1 MNPPEDDG
9 IEGLPSALAAWRF
22 AFALSIRAWP
32 VASVTTAALTLAHGL
47 VPLAQGAALG
57 ALTASRG
64 EATSTWVL
72 VLLAA
77 SLIASPVL
85 QPFSYYFSTGYYYR
99 FIRQTSQ
106 SLMRAS
112 LQPAGIEH
120 LESPKF
126 KNLYEHV
133 SMNSWQLANLLL
145 MASEIGVQLLSAG
158 VAAVVLARTDAV
170 LIIPLVA
177 AVATG
182 LLSARARKKAI
193 ERQRPAMQHSRVADA
208 LALLGTQHAAAKDLR
223 MFGLADW
230 LLGRHRRARNEV
242 VRTLIGAE
250 ARTVPAGAFVGVLQA
265 LLLGGGLLLLVQ
277 RAAERGTSAAGV
289 VLAAVLFRNA
299 LSSVESLG
307 AYNSILTGTTF
318 FAKRF
323 LWLMRYDAP
332 VVARPDPV
340 PVPERLTDGIRL
352 EGVSFSYP
360 ETEREILNDASVL
373 LPAGS
378 TVALVGDNGAGKST
392 IVKLLLRFYDP
403 TEGRITVDG
412 VDLRDLDVQQWRQ
425 RSSGALQD
433 YVKFELL
440 AGQSIGVGRLDQIEE
455 REAVRLAAVGGGA
468 APVIEAL
475 PDQYDTQLGRTF
487 PDGTDLSEGQWQ
499 KVAISRAQMRT
510 EPLLVVL
517 DEPTAALDARSEHDL
532 FERYAEM
539 AKAGRERG
547 AVTVLVSH
555 RFSTVQ
561 MADLI
566 VVIDDGR
573 VIEHGSHDDLLA
585 AGGRYAELYGL
596 QAQRYR

>member
-1 MNPPEDDG
+1 MTLEEDG

-32 VASVTTAALTLAHGL
+32 VASFTTAVLTLAHGL
-47 VPLAQGAALG
+47 APLAQGVALG
-57 ALTASRG
+57 ALAASHG
-64 EATSTWVL
+64 SEGPSVWVL
-72 VLLAA
+72 VILAA
-77 SLIASPVL
+77 ALLVSPL
-85 QPFSYYFSTGYYYR
+85 MQPFSYYFSTGYYYR
-99 FIRQTSQ
+99 FHRQTAQ

-133 SMNSWQLANLLL
+133 SLNSWQLANLLL
-145 MASEIGVQLLSAG
+145 MASELGVQILSAV

-170 LIIPLVA
+170 LIVPLVA
-177 AVATG
+177 AAATG
-182 LLSARARKKAI
+182 LLNAKARKKAI

-208 LALLGTQHAAAKDLR
+208 LVLLGTQHAAAKDVR
-223 MFGLADW
+223 VFGLADW
-230 LLGRHRRARNEV
+230 LLGRHRQARAEV
-242 VRTLIGAE
+242 VRTMIGAE
-250 ARTVPAGAFVGVLQA
+250 ASTVPIAAFVGVLQA

-277 RAAERGTSAAGV
+277 RAADRGTSAAGV

-299 LSSVESLG
+299 LSSVETLG
-307 AYNSILTGTTF
+307 AYNSVITGTTF

-323 LWLMRYDAP
+323 LWLMRYQAP
-332 VVARPDPV
+332 VGAPPDPI
-340 PVPERLTDGIRL
+340 PVPDRLNDGIRL
-352 EGVSFSYP
+352 EAVTFAYP
-360 ETEREILNDASVL
+360 ETEREILKDASIHF
-373 LPAGS
+373 PAGS

-403 TEGRITVDG
+403 TAGRITVDG
-412 VDLRDLDVQQWRQ
+412 VDLRDLDVDGWRA

-440 AGQSIGVGRLDQIEE
+440 AGESVGVGDLD
-455 REAVRLAAVGGGA
+455 RMTDRDAVRVAAVGGGA

-487 PDGTDLSEGQWQ
+487 PEGTDLSEGQWQ

-532 FERYAEM
+532 FERYAVM
-539 AKAGRERG
+539 TKAGRERG

-566 VVIDDGR
+566 VVLDDGK
-573 VIEHGSHDDLLA
+573 VIEHGSHADLLA
-585 AGGRYAELYGL
+585 AQGRYAELYGL